1 MSQQHS
7 AFLIFGNQLF
17 APGHLRRASKARR
30 VIMVEDEGFCRRYT
44 YHRLKL
50 AFVLSAMR
58 SHADGLRR
66 AGFDVAYHPLTEG
79 LDWRG
84 AIDRAVASGLRRLCH
99 FELESPGLTRQV
111 AAHAAH
117 HGVTVDILRT
127 PMFINTL
134 DDFEA
139 HLTEHETPKLLP
151 YYRAQRQRH
160 DILLTAS
167 GEPVGGRWT
176 FDQDNR
182 EKLPRDVYPRE
193 PELPGES
200 RHTREVKALVAER
213 FADHPGNLERVWVP
227 TTHTQAERWLDAFLA
242 ERFRDFGTYEDALTR
257 RSSFVFHSG
266 LSPLLN
272 VGLLTPDQVLDRA
285 LAYGAEHAVPINSVE
300 GFVRQI
306 LGWRE
311 FVRGVYHHFNGPLT
325 SRNIWNGDRRLTDD
339 WYRGNTGIEPLDH
352 VIHKAADL
360 GWAHHIER
368 LMLAANLM
376 NLAGIQP
383 QEVYRWFM
391 ERFVDAYDW
400 VMVPN
405 VFGMGLTSDGGI
417 FTTKPYICGSNYV
430 LKMGDFKRGAWC
442 DVMDGL
448 LWRFVASHEAK
459 LKANQRLAPM
469 VANLP
474 RVSRRRPEI
483 FSLADEFIESKTRAA

>member
-1 MSQQHS
+1 
-7 AFLIFGNQLF
+7 
-17 APGHLRRASKARR
+17 
-30 VIMVEDEGFCRRYT
+30 
-44 YHRLKL
+44 
-50 AFVLSAMR
+50 
-58 SHADGLRR
+58 
-66 AGFDVAYHPLTEG
+66 
-79 LDWRG
+79 
-84 AIDRAVASGLRRLCH
+84 
-99 FELESPGLTRQV
+99 
-111 AAHAAH
+111 
-117 HGVTVDILRT
+117 
-127 PMFINTL
+127 
-134 DDFEA
+134 
-139 HLTEHETPKLLP
+139 
-151 YYRAQRQRH
+151 
-160 DILLTAS
+160 
-167 GEPVGGRWT
+167 
-176 FDQDNR
+176 
-182 EKLPRDVYPRE
+182 
-193 PELPGES
+193 
-200 RHTREVKALVAER
+200 VKTLVAER
-213 FADHPGNLERVWVP
+213 FANHPGNLDRVWVP
-227 TTHTQAERWLDAFLA
+227 TTHTQAERWLDTFLA
-242 ERFRDFGTYEDALTR
+242 ERFRDFGTYEDALPR

-285 LAYGAEHAVPINSVE
+285 LAYGAEHTVPINSVE

-311 FVRGVYHHFNGPLT
+311 FVRGVYQHFNGPLT

-352 VIHKAADL
+352 VIRKAADL

-376 NLAGIQP
+376 NLAGIHP
-383 QEVYRWFM
+383 HEVYRWFM
-391 ERFVDAYDW
+391 EMFVDAYDW

-430 LKMGDFKRGAWC
+430 LKMGDFKRGDWC